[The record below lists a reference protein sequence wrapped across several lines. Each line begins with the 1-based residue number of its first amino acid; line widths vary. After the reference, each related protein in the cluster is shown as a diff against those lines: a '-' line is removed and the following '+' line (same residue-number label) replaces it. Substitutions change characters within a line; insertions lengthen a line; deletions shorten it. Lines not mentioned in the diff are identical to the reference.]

1 MNEFNTV
8 QERAVAGLPTI
19 WTPKQGEI
27 EAIINL
33 IAHQREIARQREITQ
48 QHDIARQY
56 DIAYQR
62 EINRKNAHHITKGR
76 FFINTDGSYCY

>member
-1 MNEFNTV
+1 MYYFYTV
-8 QERAVAGLPTI
+8 QIRAVAGLSTI
-19 WTPKQGEI
+19 WTPQQGEI

-48 QHDIARQY
+48 QHEIARQY

-62 EINRKNAHHITKGR
+62 EINRKNERHITKGR
-76 FFINTDGSYCY
+76 FL